1 MLLKSKYEEMD
12 EFYQLL
18 DTFINTHK
26 TITDET
32 RDRKN
37 RVLNRVKQLY
47 NNYFNAYKKKLQ

>member
-18 DTFINTHK
+18 DTFINIHK
-26 TITDET
+26 AITDET